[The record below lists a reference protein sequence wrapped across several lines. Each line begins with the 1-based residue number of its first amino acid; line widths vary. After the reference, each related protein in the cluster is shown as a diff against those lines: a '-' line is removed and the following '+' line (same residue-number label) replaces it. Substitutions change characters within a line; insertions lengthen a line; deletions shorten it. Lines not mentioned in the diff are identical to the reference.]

1 MESWKRSR
9 AVVMSQTQ
17 ESEWA
22 HRHKQVTLAPQL
34 FALNMVL
41 EGDKVFRHRRLKV
54 SVGLDPHPASLTT

>member
-22 HRHKQVTLAPQL
+22 HRHKQATLMPQL

-54 SVGLDPHPASLTT
+54 Q